1 MKQFAL
7 REQIGL
13 FLTVFFFG
21 CLSGGVGLAGESIWE
36 RYGEDNNSTR
46 PSYQPAGVRICVVAD
61 PSDTPL
67 NVRVTPGGKI
77 IGSLPDGAEVE
88 WLERSS
94 RNKNWVYIY
103 TPVMEGYVWANYLR
117 C

>member
-1 MKQFAL
+1 MNRFGLQQ
-7 REQIGL
+7 RIGL
-13 FLTVFFFG
+13 FLTGLFFG

-36 RYGEDNNSTR
+36 RYGEERN
-46 PSYQPAGVRICVVAD
+46 PAEPGYQPAGVRICIVAD

-67 NVRVTPGGKI
+67 NVRATPGGKI

-88 WLERSS
+88 WLERSDH
-94 RNKNWVYIY
+94 NKNWVYIY